1 MTEIKGISVDEWKKK
16 ICEETERLRPQ
27 LIQLSHS
34 IHDEPEIGFQE
45 FKSSAKICDFLEKQG
60 FETERGYCDLP
71 TSFKAVKKGSGKGPV
86 VAFLAEYD
94 ALKDIGHACGHHMQG
109 PSVIGAA
116 LALKDT
122 CKEQSYK
129 IVVYGTPAEE
139 TIGGK
144 IIMQEKGCFQDID
157 IALMMHAAP
166 TTCVDL
172 RCMALECFYVNFHG
186 VESHAAMSPDK
197 GKSAFDAALLSFQGI
212 EFLREHVKE
221 DSRMH
226 YTVLDA
232 GGPSN
237 IVPGR
242 TRAEYTLR
250 SYSTDYLE
258 NVIVPRFY
266 DIIKG
271 ACLMTGTTYDIE
283 RSYPFK
289 AKIPCITLNDLIM
302 ENARQFDAPQIT
314 GPREKTGSTDFGN
327 VMYDVPGCC
336 IRTAFVPEGTS
347 AHSKE
352 YLDAGKT
359 DKAHAALRSGS
370 EILAGTCV
378 DILENPELLQK
389 IKEEFQERK
398 KKEQLMK

>member
-1 MTEIKGISVDEWKKK
+1 MKTEQIRQALTAYLPELTAMADQIYDLAEPGMEEFQSSKLLAEYLQNHGFTVEMGIA
-16 ICEETERLRPQ
+16 
-27 LIQLSHS
+27 
-34 IHDEPEIGFQE
+34 G
-45 FKSSAKICDFLEKQG
+45 
-60 FETERGYCDLP
+60 LP
-71 TSFKAVKKGSGKGPV
+71 TAFRAVYEQGEGGPSFG
-86 VAFLAEYD
+86 FLAEYD
-94 ALKDIGHACGHHMQG
+94 ALKNIGHACGHHMQG
-109 PSVIGAA
+109 PSIIGEA
-116 LALKDT
+116 LALRDT

-144 IIMQEKGCFQDID
+144 IIMQEKGCFKDID

-166 TTCVDL
+166 STCVDL

-302 ENARQFDAPQIT
+302 ENAGQFDAPQIT

>member
-1 MTEIKGISVDEWKKK
+1 MKKEHIKHALEAYLPELTAMADQIYDLAEPGMEEFQSSKLLADYLQNHGFTVEMGIA
-16 ICEETERLRPQ
+16 
-27 LIQLSHS
+27 
-34 IHDEPEIGFQE
+34 G
-45 FKSSAKICDFLEKQG
+45 
-60 FETERGYCDLP
+60 LP
-71 TSFKAVKKGSGKGPV
+71 TAFRAVYEQGEGGPSFG
-86 VAFLAEYD
+86 FLAEYD

-116 LALKDT
+116 LALKDI

-186 VESHAAMSPDK
+186 VESHAAMSPEK

-258 NVIVPRFY
+258 NVIGPRFY

-302 ENARQFDAPQIT
+302 ENAGQFDAPQIT

>member
-1 MTEIKGISVDEWKKK
+1 MKKEHIKHALEAYLPELTAMADQIYDLAEPGMEEFQSSKLLADYLQNHGFTVEMGIA
-16 ICEETERLRPQ
+16 
-27 LIQLSHS
+27 
-34 IHDEPEIGFQE
+34 G
-45 FKSSAKICDFLEKQG
+45 
-60 FETERGYCDLP
+60 LP
-71 TSFKAVKKGSGKGPV
+71 TAFRAVYEQGEGGPSFG
-86 VAFLAEYD
+86 FLAEYD

-116 LALKDT
+116 LALKDI

-258 NVIVPRFY
+258 NGIVPRFY

-302 ENARQFDAPQIT
+302 ENAGQFDAPQIT

>member
-1 MTEIKGISVDEWKKK
+1 MKKEHIKHALEAYLPELTAMADQIYDLAEPGMEEFQSSKLLADYLQNHGFTVEMGIA
-16 ICEETERLRPQ
+16 
-27 LIQLSHS
+27 
-34 IHDEPEIGFQE
+34 G
-45 FKSSAKICDFLEKQG
+45 
-60 FETERGYCDLP
+60 LP
-71 TSFKAVKKGSGKGPV
+71 TAFRAVYEQGESGPSFG
-86 VAFLAEYD
+86 FLAEYD

-116 LALKDT
+116 LALKDI

-258 NVIVPRFY
+258 KVIVPRFY

-302 ENARQFDAPQIT
+302 ENAGQFDAPQIT

>member
-1 MTEIKGISVDEWKKK
+1 MKKEHIKHALEAYIPELTAMADQIYDLAEPGMEEFQSSKLLADYLQNHGFTVEMGIA
-16 ICEETERLRPQ
+16 
-27 LIQLSHS
+27 
-34 IHDEPEIGFQE
+34 G
-45 FKSSAKICDFLEKQG
+45 
-60 FETERGYCDLP
+60 LP
-71 TSFKAVKKGSGKGPV
+71 TAFRAVYEQGEGGPSFG
-86 VAFLAEYD
+86 FLAEYD

-116 LALKDT
+116 LALKDI

-302 ENARQFDAPQIT
+302 ENAGQFDAPQIT

>member
-1 MTEIKGISVDEWKKK
+1 MKKEHIKHALEAYLPELTAMADQIYDLAEPGMEEFHSSKLLADYLQNHGFTVEMGIA
-16 ICEETERLRPQ
+16 
-27 LIQLSHS
+27 
-34 IHDEPEIGFQE
+34 G
-45 FKSSAKICDFLEKQG
+45 
-60 FETERGYCDLP
+60 LP
-71 TSFKAVKKGSGKGPV
+71 TAFRAVYEQGEGGPSFG
-86 VAFLAEYD
+86 FLAEYD

-109 PSVIGAA
+109 SSVIGAA
-116 LALKDT
+116 LALKDI

-302 ENARQFDAPQIT
+302 ENAGQFDAPQIT

>member
-1 MTEIKGISVDEWKKK
+1 MKKEHIKHALEAYLPELTAMADQIYDLAEPGMEEFQSSKLLADYLQNHGFTVEMGIA
-16 ICEETERLRPQ
+16 
-27 LIQLSHS
+27 
-34 IHDEPEIGFQE
+34 G
-45 FKSSAKICDFLEKQG
+45 
-60 FETERGYCDLP
+60 LP
-71 TSFKAVKKGSGKGPV
+71 TAFRAVYEQGEGGPSFG
-86 VAFLAEYD
+86 FLAEYD

-116 LALKDT
+116 LALKDI

-302 ENARQFDAPQIT
+302 ENAGQFDAPQIT

-370 EILAGTCV
+370 EILAATCV

-389 IKEEFQERK
+389 IREEFQERK

>member
-1 MTEIKGISVDEWKKK
+1 MKKEHIKHALEAYLPELTAMADQIYDLAEPGMEEFQSSKLLADYLQNHGFTVEMGIA
-16 ICEETERLRPQ
+16 
-27 LIQLSHS
+27 
-34 IHDEPEIGFQE
+34 G
-45 FKSSAKICDFLEKQG
+45 
-60 FETERGYCDLP
+60 LP
-71 TSFKAVKKGSGKGPV
+71 TAFRAVYEQGEGGPSFG
-86 VAFLAEYD
+86 FLAEYD

-116 LALKDT
+116 LALKDI

-166 TTCVDL
+166 ATCVDL

-302 ENARQFDAPQIT
+302 ENAGQFDAPQIT

>member
-1 MTEIKGISVDEWKKK
+1 MKKEHIKHALEAYLPELTAMADQIYDLAEPGMEEFQSSKLLADYLQNHGFTVEMGIA
-16 ICEETERLRPQ
+16 
-27 LIQLSHS
+27 
-34 IHDEPEIGFQE
+34 G
-45 FKSSAKICDFLEKQG
+45 
-60 FETERGYCDLP
+60 LP
-71 TSFKAVKKGSGKGPV
+71 TAFRAVYEQGEGGPSFG
-86 VAFLAEYD
+86 FLAEYD

-116 LALKDT
+116 LALKDI

-302 ENARQFDAPQIT
+302 ENAGQFDAPQIT

-378 DILENPELLQK
+378 DILENPKLLQK

>member
-1 MTEIKGISVDEWKKK
+1 MKKENIKQALKAYLPELTAMADQIYDLAEPGMEEFQSSKLLADYLQNHGFTVEMGIA
-16 ICEETERLRPQ
+16 
-27 LIQLSHS
+27 
-34 IHDEPEIGFQE
+34 G
-45 FKSSAKICDFLEKQG
+45 
-60 FETERGYCDLP
+60 LP
-71 TSFKAVKKGSGKGPV
+71 TAFRAVYEQGEGGPSFG
-86 VAFLAEYD
+86 FLAEYD
-94 ALKDIGHACGHHMQG
+94 ALKNIGHACGHHMQG
-109 PSVIGAA
+109 PSIIGAV

-144 IIMQEKGCFQDID
+144 IIMQEKGCFKDID

-166 TTCVDL
+166 STCVDL

-258 NVIVPRFY
+258 HVIVPRFY

-289 AKIPCITLNDLIM
+289 AKIPCVTLNDLIM
-302 ENARQFDAPQIT
+302 ENAHQFDAPQIT
-314 GPREKTGSTDFGN
+314 GSREKTGSTDFGN

-359 DKAHAALRSGS
+359 EKAHEALRSGS

-389 IKEEFQERK
+389 MKQEFQERK

>member
-1 MTEIKGISVDEWKKK
+1 MKKEHIKHALEAYLPELTAMADQIYDLAEPGMEEFQSSKLLADYLQNHGFTVEMGIA
-16 ICEETERLRPQ
+16 
-27 LIQLSHS
+27 
-34 IHDEPEIGFQE
+34 G
-45 FKSSAKICDFLEKQG
+45 
-60 FETERGYCDLP
+60 LP
-71 TSFKAVKKGSGKGPV
+71 TAFRAVYEQGEGGPSFG
-86 VAFLAEYD
+86 FLAEYD

-116 LALKDT
+116 LALKDI

-302 ENARQFDAPQIT
+302 ENAVQFDAPQIT

>member
-1 MTEIKGISVDEWKKK
+1 MKKEHIKHALEAYLPELTAMADQIYDLAEPGMEEFQSSKLLADYLQNHGFTVEMGIA
-16 ICEETERLRPQ
+16 
-27 LIQLSHS
+27 
-34 IHDEPEIGFQE
+34 G
-45 FKSSAKICDFLEKQG
+45 
-60 FETERGYCDLP
+60 LP
-71 TSFKAVKKGSGKGPV
+71 TAFRAVYEQGEGGPSFG
-86 VAFLAEYD
+86 FLAEYD

-116 LALKDT
+116 LALKDI

-302 ENARQFDAPQIT
+302 ENDGQFDAPQIT

>member
-1 MTEIKGISVDEWKKK
+1 MKKEHIKHALEAYLPELTAMADQIYDLAEPGMEEFQSSKLLANYLQNHGFTVEMGIA
-16 ICEETERLRPQ
+16 
-27 LIQLSHS
+27 
-34 IHDEPEIGFQE
+34 G
-45 FKSSAKICDFLEKQG
+45 
-60 FETERGYCDLP
+60 LP
-71 TSFKAVKKGSGKGPV
+71 TAFRAVYEQGEGGPSFG
-86 VAFLAEYD
+86 FLAEYD

-116 LALKDT
+116 LTLKDI

-302 ENARQFDAPQIT
+302 ENAGQFDAPQIT

>member
-1 MTEIKGISVDEWKKK
+1 MSKFQIRKGKIMKKEAIKTALDTYLPDLISMSDKIYDLAEPGMEEFQSSEILEDY
-16 ICEETERLRPQ
+16 
-27 LIQLSHS
+27 
-34 IHDEPEIGFQE
+34 
-45 FKSSAKICDFLEKQG
+45 LEKQG
-60 FETERGYCDLP
+60 FQVERGIADLP
-71 TSFKAVKKGSGKGPV
+71 TAFRAVYEQGEGGPSFG
-86 VAFLAEYD
+86 FLAEYD
-94 ALKDIGHACGHHMQG
+94 ALKGIGHACGHHMQG

-116 LALKDT
+116 LALRDC
-122 CKEQSYK
+122 CKEQSYR
-129 IVVYGTPAEE
+129 IVIYGTPAEE

-144 IIMQEKGCFQDID
+144 ILMQERGCFQDID
-157 IALMMHAAP
+157 VALMMHAAP
-166 TTCVDL
+166 ATCVDL
-172 RCMALECFYVNFHG
+172 RCMALECFYVDFHG
-186 VESHAAMSPDK
+186 VESHAAMSPEK

-212 EFLREHVKE
+212 EFLREHVLE

-258 NVIVPRFY
+258 RVIVPRFY

-271 ACLMTGTTYDIE
+271 SCLMTGTTCDIE
-283 RSYPFK
+283 RSYPFM
-289 AKIPCITLNDLIM
+289 AKIPCVTLNDLIM
-302 ENARQFDAPQIT
+302 ENAHQFHAAQIA

-327 VMYDVPGCC
+327 VMYHVPGCC
-336 IRTAFVPEGTS
+336 IRTAFVPEGTA

-359 DKAHAALRSGS
+359 EKAYEALRSGS
-370 EILAGTCV
+370 EILAGTCM
-378 DILENPELLQK
+378 DILEKPELLGK
-389 IKEEFQERK
+389 MKKEFAERK
-398 KKEQLMK
+398 KKELV

>member
-1 MTEIKGISVDEWKKK
+1 MKKEHIKHALEAYLPELTAIADQIYDLAEPGMEEFQSSKLLADYLQNHGFTVEMGIA
-16 ICEETERLRPQ
+16 
-27 LIQLSHS
+27 
-34 IHDEPEIGFQE
+34 G
-45 FKSSAKICDFLEKQG
+45 
-60 FETERGYCDLP
+60 LP
-71 TSFKAVKKGSGKGPV
+71 TAFRAVYEQGEGGPSFG
-86 VAFLAEYD
+86 FLAEYD

-116 LALKDT
+116 LALKDI

-166 TTCVDL
+166 ATCVDL

-237 IVPGR
+237 IVQGR

-302 ENARQFDAPQIT
+302 ENAHFFQAPQIT

-327 VMYDVPGCC
+327 VMYEVPGCC
-336 IRTAFVPEGTS
+336 IRTAFVPEGTA

-352 YLDAGKT
+352 YLEAGKNQ
-359 DKAHAALRSGS
+359 KAHEALRSGS
-370 EILAGTCV
+370 EILAGTCM
-378 DILENPELLQK
+378 DILEHPEFLQK
-389 IKEEFQERK
+389 MKEEFEERK
-398 KKEQLMK
+398 RKEQMETE

>member
-1 MTEIKGISVDEWKKK
+1 MKKEHIKHALEAYLPEMTAMADQIYDLAEPGMEEFQSSKLLADYLQNHGFTVEMGIA
-16 ICEETERLRPQ
+16 
-27 LIQLSHS
+27 
-34 IHDEPEIGFQE
+34 G
-45 FKSSAKICDFLEKQG
+45 
-60 FETERGYCDLP
+60 LP
-71 TSFKAVKKGSGKGPV
+71 TAFRAVYEQGEGGPSFG
-86 VAFLAEYD
+86 FLAEYD

-116 LALKDT
+116 LALKDI

-157 IALMMHAAP
+157 IALMMHAAH

-258 NVIVPRFY
+258 KVIVPRFY

-302 ENARQFDAPQIT
+302 ENAGQFDAPQIT

>member
-1 MTEIKGISVDEWKKK
+1 MKKEHITYALEAYLPELTAMADQIYDLAEPGMEEFQSSKLLADYLQNHGFTVEMGIA
-16 ICEETERLRPQ
+16 
-27 LIQLSHS
+27 
-34 IHDEPEIGFQE
+34 G
-45 FKSSAKICDFLEKQG
+45 
-60 FETERGYCDLP
+60 LP
-71 TSFKAVKKGSGKGPV
+71 TAFRAVYEQGEGGPSFG
-86 VAFLAEYD
+86 FLAEYD

-116 LALKDT
+116 LALKDI

-302 ENARQFDAPQIT
+302 ENARQFDAPQNT

>member
-1 MTEIKGISVDEWKKK
+1 MKKEHIKHALEAYLPELTAMADQIYDLAEPGMEEFQSSKLLADYLQNHGFTVEMGIA
-16 ICEETERLRPQ
+16 
-27 LIQLSHS
+27 
-34 IHDEPEIGFQE
+34 G
-45 FKSSAKICDFLEKQG
+45 
-60 FETERGYCDLP
+60 LP
-71 TSFKAVKKGSGKGPV
+71 TAFRAVYEQGEGGPSFG
-86 VAFLAEYD
+86 FLAEYD

-116 LALKDT
+116 LALKDI

-197 GKSAFDAALLSFQGI
+197 GKSAFDSALLSFQGI

-302 ENARQFDAPQIT
+302 ENAGQFDAPQIT

>member
-1 MTEIKGISVDEWKKK
+1 MKKEHIKHALEAYLPELTAMADQIYDLAEPGMEEFQSSKLLADYLQNHGFTVEMGIA
-16 ICEETERLRPQ
+16 
-27 LIQLSHS
+27 
-34 IHDEPEIGFQE
+34 G
-45 FKSSAKICDFLEKQG
+45 
-60 FETERGYCDLP
+60 LP
-71 TSFKAVKKGSGKGPV
+71 TAFRAVYEQGEGGPSFG
-86 VAFLAEYD
+86 FLAEYD

-116 LALKDT
+116 LALKDI

-302 ENARQFDAPQIT
+302 ENAGQFDAPQIT

-398 KKEQLMK
+398 KKEKLMK

>member
-1 MTEIKGISVDEWKKK
+1 MKKEHIKHALEAYLPELTAMADQIYDLAEPGMEEFQSSKLLADYLQNHGFTVEMGIA
-16 ICEETERLRPQ
+16 
-27 LIQLSHS
+27 
-34 IHDEPEIGFQE
+34 G
-45 FKSSAKICDFLEKQG
+45 
-60 FETERGYCDLP
+60 LP
-71 TSFKAVKKGSGKGPV
+71 TAFRAVYEQGEGGPSFG
-86 VAFLAEYD
+86 FLAEYD

-116 LALKDT
+116 LALKDI

-197 GKSAFDAALLSFQGI
+197 GKSAFDAALLSFHGI

-271 ACLMTGTTYDIE
+271 ACLMNGTTYDIE

-302 ENARQFDAPQIT
+302 ENAGQFDAPQIT

>member
-1 MTEIKGISVDEWKKK
+1 MKKEHIKQALEAYLPELTAMADQIYDLAEPGMEEFQSSKLLADYLQNHGFTVEMGIA
-16 ICEETERLRPQ
+16 
-27 LIQLSHS
+27 
-34 IHDEPEIGFQE
+34 G
-45 FKSSAKICDFLEKQG
+45 
-60 FETERGYCDLP
+60 LP
-71 TSFKAVKKGSGKGPV
+71 TAFRAVYEQGEGGPSFG
-86 VAFLAEYD
+86 FLAEYD
-94 ALKDIGHACGHHMQG
+94 ALKNIGHACGHHMQG
-109 PSVIGAA
+109 PSIIGAA
-116 LALKDT
+116 LALRDT

-144 IIMQEKGCFQDID
+144 IIMQEKGCFKDID

-166 TTCVDL
+166 STCVDL

-186 VESHAAMSPDK
+186 VESHAAMSPER

-258 NVIVPRFY
+258 DVIVPRFY

-289 AKIPCITLNDLIM
+289 AKIPCIALNDLIM

-314 GPREKTGSTDFGN
+314 EPREKTGSTDFGN

-359 DKAHAALRSGS
+359 EKAHEALRSGS
-370 EILAGTCV
+370 EILAGTCM
-378 DILENPELLQK
+378 DILENSELLQK
-389 IKEEFQERK
+389 MKEEFQERK
-398 KKEQLMK
+398 KQEQLMK

>member
-1 MTEIKGISVDEWKKK
+1 MKKEHIKHALEAYLPELTAMADQIYDLAEPGMEEFQSSKLLADYLQNHGFTVEMGIA
-16 ICEETERLRPQ
+16 
-27 LIQLSHS
+27 
-34 IHDEPEIGFQE
+34 G
-45 FKSSAKICDFLEKQG
+45 
-60 FETERGYCDLP
+60 LP
-71 TSFKAVKKGSGKGPV
+71 TAFRAVYEQGEGGPSFG
-86 VAFLAEYD
+86 FLAEYD

-116 LALKDT
+116 LTLKDI

-302 ENARQFDAPQIT
+302 ENAGQFDAPQIT